1 MQGECHLTNQDGHGK
16 VVLIAIQ
23 IDKLYELQFK
33 IDIPSSHTKMLV
45 R

>member
-23 IDKLYELQFK
+23 LDKLYELQFK
-33 IDIPSSHTKMLV
+33 IDILSNHTKI
-45 R
+45 